1 MSSENRVCLRPI
13 TEADLPDYV
22 RWLND
27 PEVTQ
32 FLTIESG
39 GFTSEYEREW
49 LAGIQSPECKVR
61 PFGIEADGRHIGNC
75 SIGPAR
81 HEQVGGIGLV
91 IGDKTSWGKGYGTAA
106 LTELLRI
113 GFEELGYLR
122 IQLTV
127 FAKNA
132 RARRCYEKSGFRYEG
147 TQRKSFLKRG
157 VWIDVITMAILRE
170 EWEAWQRGLA
180 PGQGMGDRQFVQQWQ
195 RCIDVL
201 RPKSG
206 ETIIDAG
213 CRAAGRSLLI
223 GAHVIPDGRVMGLDI
238 NASAIEEAKVSISEK
253 GMQDIVSAQRADIR
267 SLPVEDNSADA
278 WFCRETLEYL
288 DDPAMA
294 IKEAFRVVRPGG
306 RIVAM
311 EADWDTLA
319 YNASDKEVE
328 RRFVAVHTDCGGG
341 GSLDGRV
348 GRKLLSL
355 FREAGL
361 ENVKL
366 KAHTMWSDKYAP
378 EECYVC
384 YPLRQGAVERG
395 CIKQEDLDAFYADM
409 KTQAEKERYFHC
421 YSYFICSG
429 EVKKENAC

>member
-1 MSSENRVCLRPI
+1 VEEIKVRLRPI

-22 RWLND
+22 RWFND

-32 FLTIESG
+32 FLSIESG
-39 GFTSEYEREW
+39 GFTLEYEREW

-91 IGDKTSWGKGYGTAA
+91 IGDKCAWGKGFGTAA

-122 IQLTV
+122 IQLNV
-127 FAKNA
+127 HFRNA

-170 EWEAWQRGLA
+170 EWDAWQRGLA
-180 PGQGMGDRQFVQQWQ
+180 PEQGMGDRQLVQQWQ
-195 RCIDVL
+195 RCMDVL

-223 GAHVIPDGRVMGLDI
+223 GTYVLPDGHVMGFDI
-238 NASAIEEAKVSISEK
+238 NASAIEEAAASIADK
-253 GMQDIVSAQRADIR
+253 GMEGIVSAQCSDIR
-267 SLPVEDNSADA
+267 TLPLPDNSADA

-288 DDPAMA
+288 DHPSVALA
-294 IKEAFRVVRPGG
+294 EAVRVVRPGG

-319 YNASDKEVE
+319 YNANDKEAE
-328 RRFVAVHTDCGGG
+328 RRFVAVHSDCGGG

-355 FREAGL
+355 FRDAGL
-361 ENVKL
+361 ANVKL
-366 KAHTMWSDKYAP
+366 EAHTVWSDKYAP
-378 EECYVC
+378 EECYLC
-384 YPLRQGAVERG
+384 YPLREGHVQRG
-395 CIKQEDLDAFYADM
+395 CITQEELDAFYADM
-409 KTQAEKERYFHC
+409 KTQAEKGRYFHC

-429 EVKKENAC
+429 EVKKGEKK